1 MPNRVIKE
9 SICDSVALSECSMF
23 AQDLYKRLITYAD
36 DYGRF
41 NSDTE
46 IMRAR
51 LFAREYST
59 VDEQDIID
67 ALIELAGVSKI
78 QFYTAQIFNQG
89 GKTGIYGA
97 FPNWDAHQRQ
107 RETKEKNPKPDDT
120 GINDWYLRRFVSLD
134 MKAEIL
140 ERDGFKCQICGKFL
154 TSCRDARRFVK
165 LGSGLFHIDHVVPVL
180 QGGRATLENLRLTC
194 PECNLKRKKRFT
206 FRELLKEYRGEL
218 PQAAASCGE
227 LRPESES
234 ESNPNPEAE
243 YAHATAA
250 AVECTPIEAY
260 AASNLDFLSPRN
272 MEELVE
278 FVADLS
284 DELVK
289 YAIDESCA
297 SGKRTWGYVR
307 AILRRY
313 LAAGYKSLGEVKAA
327 ETKREQQK
335 QPEQRP
341 VEPKVRWSL

>member
-1 MPNRVIKE
+1 MPNRIIKE
-9 SICDSVALSECSMF
+9 SICDSMALSECSMF

-59 VDEQDIID
+59 VEEQDIID

-97 FPNWDAHQRQ
+97 FPNWDSHQRQ
-107 RETKEKNPKPDDT
+107 RETKEKNPKPEDT
-120 GINDWYLRRFVSLD
+120 DINDWYLRRFVPLD

-154 TSCRDARRFVK
+154 TSCRDAKRFVK

-194 PECNLKRKKRFT
+194 PECNLKRKKRFS
-206 FRELLKEYRGEL
+206 FRDLLKESRGEL
-218 PQAAASCGE
+218 QQPAASCRE
-227 LRPESES
+227 LPPESES
-234 ESNPNPEAE
+234 ESKSKSESNPNARENARGARFTPPTVDDVRDYCAE
-243 YAHATAA
+243 HKYTIDAQRF
-250 AVECTPIEAY
+250 VDY
-260 AASNLDFLSPRN
+260 YASNGW
-272 MEELVE
+272 MV
-278 FVADLS
+278 
-284 DELVK
+284 
-289 YAIDESCA
+289 
-297 SGKRTWGYVR
+297 GKNRMKDWKATVRTWASRENSPAPARSAPNNPALNYQMHT
-307 AILRRY
+307 AEEDRY
-313 LAAGYKSLGEVKAA
+313 NKLFIDLDNGEK
-327 ETKREQQK
+327 E
-335 QPEQRP
+335 
-341 VEPKVRWSL
+341 

>member
-206 FRELLKEYRGEL
+206 FRELLKESRGEL

-234 ESNPNPEAE
+234 ESNPNPNPNARDNARATRFTPPTADEVSE
-243 YAHATAA
+243 YCRENGY
-250 AVECTPIEAY
+250 AVDPQRFVDY
-260 AASNLDFLSPRN
+260 YASNGWMVGKNRMKDWRATVRSW
-272 MEELVE
+272 
-278 FVADLS
+278 
-284 DELVK
+284 
-289 YAIDESCA
+289 A
-297 SGKRTWGYVR
+297 SRD
-307 AILRRY
+307 
-313 LAAGYKSLGEVKAA
+313 KAA
-327 ETKREQQK
+327 PQSARQAPVNPALQYQQRDNSGNYDGLFLDL
-335 QPEQRP
+335 Q
-341 VEPKVRWSL
+341 